1 MSFSDIDECSGG
13 SPCHADATCQNQ
25 IGSYECIC
33 NQGRLISYL
42 MKLSLSIQFALK
54 HFLVLKVIFINLYLL
69 FSRLQWKWSDMHQYR

>member
-33 NQGRLISYL
+33 NEGIFL
-42 MKLSLSIQFALK
+42 FAEIPSPHTVYFK
-54 HFLVLKVIFINLYLL
+54 IFPC
-69 FSRLQWKWSDMHQYR
+69 S

>member
-33 NQGRLISYL
+33 NQGIFL
-42 MKLSLSIQFALK
+42 FAEIPSPHTVYFK
-54 HFLVLKVIFINLYLL
+54 IFPCSQSNIY
-69 FSRLQWKWSDMHQYR
+69 